1 MGILARHAPSLYQLS
16 PGRVD
21 LISPDPAAPLKSYF
35 VSGGFVTVNPDST
48 MQIAAMEAVSLEQ
61 LDCEVRKGGCS
72 SIITIVQIPLSS
84 TFKIVPIL
92 LSSISFLG
100 YC

>member
-21 LISPDPAAPLKSYF
+21 LISPDPSAPMKSYF

-72 SIITIVQIPLSS
+72 VIITIVQM
-84 TFKIVPIL
+84 FKCLYL
-92 LSSISFLG
+92 LLLHLLISSSIS
-100 YC
+100 